1 MERLGI
7 DVGGSGIKGALV
19 DTREGKFISERKR
32 IPTPSSKRPDEV
44 LDVVCEV
51 VAHFDGYQGPVGIG
65 FPAVVV
71 DGVPRTPFT
80 AHHVEGWVGLP
91 VAEKLSERLG
101 RPVTMLNDAD
111 AAGVAETRFG
121 HGRDENGVVIVL
133 TLGTGIGGALF
144 VDGRLVPNVE
154 FGQLY
159 LRNQEERAERYAAA
173 GVRKREGLKWKAY
186 ARRLDQ
192 YLRHIDYIFSPH
204 LIVIGGGVSKKHEKF
219 FPHLTVEARIVPAAL
234 RNRAGIIG
242 AATAVAE
249 GWPNDSR

>member
-19 DTREGKFISERKR
+19 DTVKGAFASERQR
-32 IPTPSSKRPDEV
+32 IPTPPSKRPEEV
-44 LDVVCEV
+44 LDVICEV
-51 VAHFDGYQGPVGIG
+51 AAHFEGYDGPVGIG

-71 DGVPRTPFT
+71 DGVPRTPLT
-80 AHHVEGWVGLP
+80 AHHAEGWVGLP
-91 VAEKLSERLG
+91 VGQQLSQRLG
-101 RPVTMLNDAD
+101 RSVTMLNDAD
-111 AAGVAETRFG
+111 AAGLAEMRFG
-121 HGRDENGVVIVL
+121 HGRDVAGVVIVL

-159 LRNQEERAERYAAA
+159 LRNQKKRAERYAAA
-173 GVRKREGLKWKAY
+173 NVRKREGLNWQEY
-186 ARRLDQ
+186 ARRLDD
-192 YLRHIDYIFSPH
+192 YLQHIDYIFSPR

-249 GWPNDSR
+249 GWPD

>member
-19 DTREGKFISERKR
+19 DTTEGKFISDRKR
-32 IPTPSSKRPDEV
+32 IPTPASKRPEEV
-44 LDVVCEV
+44 LDVICEV
-51 VAHFDGYQGPVGIG
+51 VAHFDGYDGPLGIG

-91 VAEKLSERLG
+91 VADQLSRRLG
-101 RPVTMLNDAD
+101 RAVTMLNDAD
-111 AAGVAETRFG
+111 AAGVAEMHFG
-121 HGRDENGVVIVL
+121 HGRDQGGVVIVL

-159 LRNQEERAERYAAA
+159 LRDQEQRAERYAAA
-173 GVRKREGLKWKAY
+173 AVRKREGLTWKTY
-186 ARRLDQ
+186 AARLDQ
-192 YLRHIDYIFSPH
+192 YLRHIDYIFSPR
-204 LIVIGGGVSKKHEKF
+204 LIVIGGGTSKKHEKF

-249 GWPNDSR
+249 GWPKRSW

>member
-19 DTREGKFISERKR
+19 DTEGGKFITERKR
-32 IPTPSSKRPDEV
+32 IPTPASRRPQEV
-44 LDVVCEV
+44 LDVICQV
-51 VAHFDGYQGPVGIG
+51 VDHFEGYDGPVGVG
-65 FPAVVV
+65 FPAVIV

-91 VAEKLSERLG
+91 VAERLGQRLG

-111 AAGVAETRFG
+111 AAGLAEIRFG
-121 HGRDENGVVIVL
+121 RGRDKRGVVIVL

-144 VDGRLVPNVE
+144 IDGRLVPNVE

-173 GVRKREGLKWKAY
+173 DVRKQEGLKWEAY
-186 ARRLDQ
+186 ARRLDR
-192 YLRHIDYIFSPH
+192 YLRHVDYIFSPR

-219 FPHLTVEARIVPAAL
+219 LPHLAVEAPIVPAAL

-242 AATAVAE
+242 AATAAAE
-249 GWPNDSR
+249 GWPDTL

>member
-1 MERLGI
+1 MIRLGI

-19 DTREGKFISERKR
+19 DTEKGKFATKRTR
-32 IPTPSSKRPDEV
+32 IPTPASKRPQEV
-44 LDVVCEV
+44 LNVISQVVD
-51 VAHFDGYQGPVGIG
+51 HFDSYDGPLGVG

-91 VAEKLSERLG
+91 VAERLSQRLG

-111 AAGVAETRFG
+111 AAGLAEIRFG
-121 HGRDENGVVIVL
+121 HGQDEGGVVIVL

-144 VDGRLVPNVE
+144 LDGRLVPNVE

-159 LRNQEERAERYAAA
+159 LRNQEERAERFAAA
-173 GVRKREGLKWKAY
+173 GVRKQEGLTWEAY
-186 ARRLDQ
+186 ARRLDR
-192 YLRHIDYIFSPH
+192 YLRHIDYIFSPR

-219 FPHLTVEARIVPAAL
+219 FPHLTVEVPIVPAAL

-242 AATAVAE
+242 AATAAAE
-249 GWPNDSR
+249 GWPNGQ